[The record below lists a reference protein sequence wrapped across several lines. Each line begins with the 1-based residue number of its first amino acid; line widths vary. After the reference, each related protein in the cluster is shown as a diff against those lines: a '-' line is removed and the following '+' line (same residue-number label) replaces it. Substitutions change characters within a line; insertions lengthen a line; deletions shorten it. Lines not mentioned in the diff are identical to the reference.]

1 MMSLGAS
8 TSAVASPAP
17 MFVVENDVKFLV
29 EDTLYEGNDFIVGHG
44 VSLQTDIQLRLTF
57 S

>member
-1 MMSLGAS
+1 
-8 TSAVASPAP
+8 

-44 VSLQTDIQLRLTF
+44 ASLQTDIQLRLTF